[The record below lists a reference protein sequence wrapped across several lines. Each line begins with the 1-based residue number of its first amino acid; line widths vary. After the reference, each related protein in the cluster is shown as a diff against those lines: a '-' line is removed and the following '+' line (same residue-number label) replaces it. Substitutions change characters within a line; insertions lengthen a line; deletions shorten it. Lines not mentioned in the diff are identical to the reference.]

1 MDIIQKT
8 ARDATRLLNAVRAQY
23 IIVLPTGEQI
33 IEGDL
38 KLHVPDATPPK
49 KKRAPSR
56 NPLGYLRGH
65 IMPYLKPMKVGDVA
79 VIPIP
84 NNSDVKEIQGSAA
97 SMSNV
102 MWGKGNYKTMRNA
115 NTGNAH
121 CGRHRWAKRSF

>member
-1 MDIIQKT
+1 MDIITKT
-8 ARDATRLLNAVRAQY
+8 ARDAARLLNAIRAQY

-38 KLHVPDATPPK
+38 KLHVPDATPQR

-56 NPLGYLRGH
+56 NPLGFLRGH
-65 IMPYLKPMKVGDVA
+65 IMPYLKPMKVGDVC

-97 SMSNV
+97 SISNV
-102 MWGKGNYKTMRNA
+102 LWGKGNYKTMRNA
-115 NTGNAH
+115 TTGTIEVLRM
-121 CGRHRWAKRSF
+121 G